1 MMVTLFKHQKLSRF
15 ITFTDGKLKPDV
27 GEEQNGAKH
36 RLNHLQTVPIVNW
49 QKQKQQTGDKRSKGI
64 FYLGQQS
71 IL

>member
-36 RLNHLQTVPIVNW
+36 RLNHLQTVPIVN
-49 QKQKQQTGDKRSKGI
+49 
-64 FYLGQQS
+64 
-71 IL
+71 